1 MSAYAGHL
9 GILRVYEVLHYDNLS
24 EGARMKTQVVG
35 SVKEFLN
42 GKYSRKSH
50 LEKYGIIYKA
60 AGIATIILLTG
71 DVALA
76 SDGVDAG
83 ARTLYYELVRI
94 GKWVI
99 VFKGGVDTI
108 KAIGDGDTSGAKKAF
123 LSSLIT
129 YLFLLGLPYGMDKV
143 DGIFSKIK
151 QVNGG
156 V

>member
-1 MSAYAGHL
+1 M
-9 GILRVYEVLHYDNLS
+9 
-24 EGARMKTQVVG
+24 
-35 SVKEFLN
+35 
-42 GKYSRKSH
+42 
-50 LEKYGIIYKA
+50 
-60 AGIATIILLTG
+60 
-71 DVALA
+71 A
-76 SDGVDAG
+76 SDGIDAG

>member
-1 MSAYAGHL
+1 
-9 GILRVYEVLHYDNLS
+9 
-24 EGARMKTQVVG
+24 MKTQVVG
-35 SVKEFLN
+35 SISEFLN

-50 LEKYGIIYKA
+50 FEKYGVIYKA

-76 SDGVDAG
+76 SDGIDAG

-151 QVNGG
+151 QVQGG
-156 V
+156 I